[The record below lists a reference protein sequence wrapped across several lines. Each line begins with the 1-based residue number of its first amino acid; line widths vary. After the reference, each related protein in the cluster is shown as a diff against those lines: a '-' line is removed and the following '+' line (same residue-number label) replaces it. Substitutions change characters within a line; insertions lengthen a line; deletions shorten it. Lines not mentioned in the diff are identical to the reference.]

1 VVHGDRVKATIA
13 DLQLV
18 RQINRATILDC
29 VRRHGPISR
38 TDLARITTLTPA
50 TTFAIV
56 EELVGMGLLLADG
69 FGSSRGGRRPVLF
82 RFNPS
87 AFFAVGVNIGG
98 LGCIVAVLTDLDGR
112 IRARVSVELAVGEPP
127 AQVIGKIVAS
137 ARQVIRAAQVDQ
149 ALIRG
154 AGIAVPG
161 LVDVARGTLLYST
174 NLDWQDV
181 AIAAPVSD
189 ALQLPV
195 YVENNARA
203 MALGENW
210 CGAGRD
216 YQNIVC
222 INVGVGI
229 GAGIVLGGK
238 LYRGRT
244 SSAGEIGHTTID
256 EDGPLC
262 RCGNRG
268 CLEALAAG
276 PAIAKRAAL
285 AMRRG
290 AQTSIAQMLDGD
302 LDAVTAELVAE
313 AALAGDSLA
322 IQLLKEAGSYL
333 GIGVASLINLLNPDA
348 VIIGGG
354 VAQAG
359 EAFLSAIRSAVAIRA
374 LDPAAAQTP
383 IVSGALGLDA
393 SSIGAATLL
402 LEHGLAC

>member
-1 VVHGDRVKATIA
+1 MRGDRSRATTA

-18 RQINRATILDC
+18 RQINRATVLDC
-29 VRRHGPISR
+29 VRRRGPVSR
-38 TDLARITTLTPA
+38 TDLARMTTLTPV

-56 EELVGMGLLLADG
+56 EELVGMNLLLVDG
-69 FGSSRGGRRPVLF
+69 IGTSRGGRRPVLF

-87 AFFAVGVNIGG
+87 AFFVIGVNIGG
-98 LGCIVAVLTDLDGR
+98 LGRMVTVLSDLDGHV
-112 IRARVSVELAVGEPP
+112 RARSSTELGTAEP
-127 AQVIGKIVAS
+127 ATQVIDKIVA
-137 ARQVIRAAQVDQ
+137 AAHQVIHDAQVERP
-149 ALIRG
+149 LVRG
-154 AGIAVPG
+154 IGVAVPG
-161 LVDVARGTLLYST
+161 LVDVASGTLTYSA
-174 NLDWQDV
+174 NLGWQDV
-181 AIAAPVSD
+181 PIGTPVSA

-203 MALGENW
+203 MAFGESW

-216 YQNIVC
+216 YEDIVC

-238 LYRGRT
+238 LYRGRGAT
-244 SSAGEIGHTTID
+244 AGEIGHTTIT

-276 PAIAKRAAL
+276 PAIARRAAL

-290 AQTSIAQMLDGD
+290 VQTSIGALVGGNPE
-302 LDAVTAELVAE
+302 LVTAEVVSQ
-313 AALAGDSLA
+313 AAQAGDHLA
-322 IQLLKEAGSYL
+322 IRLLEEAGSYL
-333 GIGVASLINLLNPDA
+333 GVGVANLINLLNPDI

-359 EAFLSAIRSAVAIRA
+359 EVFLSAVRSAVAARA
-374 LDPAAAQTP
+374 LRPAAAATP
-383 IVSGALGLDA
+383 IVPAALGLDA
-393 SSIGAATLL
+393 GSVGAATLL
-402 LEHGLAC
+402 LERGLAY